1 MTAIQQLYNYYKD
14 PNSINESEI
23 SFKEYL
29 CRFILI
35 RIKKI
40 ECDFSHSHNLLDMF
54 KFQAKISYLLKFEH
68 ILVCWKTYFSVL
80 VTFFLEYYFEA
91 PKAKILNFKF
101 WHVSKL
107 KIPFVRTCFIS
118 WRYWRVIC
126 KDAILSFFF
135 CPFLL
140 FPLSFFHVTKIIN
153 YTIEVEAP
161 NHNNETNSRFQKCV
175 CFV

>member
-1 MTAIQQLYNYYKD
+1 MSNMTAIQQLYNYYKD

-68 ILVCWKTYFSVL
+68 ILVC
-80 VTFFLEYYFEA
+80 
-91 PKAKILNFKF
+91 
-101 WHVSKL
+101 
-107 KIPFVRTCFIS
+107 
-118 WRYWRVIC
+118 
-126 KDAILSFFF
+126 
-135 CPFLL
+135 
-140 FPLSFFHVTKIIN
+140 
-153 YTIEVEAP
+153 
-161 NHNNETNSRFQKCV
+161 
-175 CFV
+175 